1 MTNEEFQIV
10 MLERMES
17 MGKRLGN
24 IEQNMATKEELV
36 NTNQMLEKVSQ
47 AVVRIENQ
55 HGDKLAGLY
64 DAREVQFDVNERI
77 LDSLVRIE
85 NKLDRVTLKVATH
98 DSVIQRVK

>member
-1 MTNEEFQIV
+1 MTNEEFQKLV
-10 MLERMES
+10 LEELKSIR
-17 MGKRLGN
+17 KD
-24 IEQNMATKEELV
+24 MATKEE
-36 NTNQMLEKVSQ
+36 LEKVSQ
-47 AVVRIENQ
+47 AVIRIENQ

-77 LDSLVRIE
+77 LDSLARIE